1 MTDFYYDLDGKRF
14 PFKAP
19 EYLPREGDCVL
30 LTLYG
35 RVRAS
40 RCVVTRV
47 EWSVA
52 QEESPAYF
60 NRPKAVTVFLSGDAS
75 AKEGDPK
82 GG

>member
-1 MTDFYYDLDGKRF
+1 MTDYAYDLDGKRF

-19 EYLPREGDCVL
+19 EHLPREGDTIL
-30 LTLYG
+30 LTLFG

-40 RCVVTRV
+40 RCVVTRI
-47 EWSVA
+47 EWSIA

-60 NRPKAVTVFLSGDAS
+60 NRPRAVIVYLSGDTS
-75 AKEGDPK
+75 AKDGDPK